1 MKRLIIFAITLAFGW
16 MLNAQTRFDKKFSSV
31 NEYDAYYLAEMKDGN
46 FFGFTVGGGPTRC
59 NYFVFDK
66 KLKNLERQWI
76 HQQTPRHLGFYIGKD
91 EAVQVFTEN
100 ASLYKLTY
108 NYDERK
114 VTQTKPEFGPT
125 TNDYDNLKLFTL
137 SGKTLYYLN
146 ASSMGNIGTGKAWFS
161 GRKYN
166 IVTES
171 MEAEFND
178 KDNKHKVSEN
188 IDQRIF
194 KLKNGNLLVFVTEN
208 KSKASSVSIRPS
220 GFSVYLYDPELNL
233 IKTKNINEE
242 LWYECSKG
250 LSLADNNTDE
260 SNLYLWARNVES
272 NKMCIYKM
280 AVNGNDITI
289 TKNTIKEKE
298 IETTY
303 VIDDINKEGYN
314 DVFKLL
320 VTDMEVDKYQ
330 ENPGSG
336 YYLDSTYKMGNKT
349 YIDYKVVQNIKGKV
363 KGEIFMCG
371 IFVLNEDG
379 VLTQNLAV
387 DMSFNE
393 EKKKKEENQLDNGI
407 KRLYAFYN
415 NNKIVYAYT
424 QNLKLKGFEIE
435 AEKDIAKLEDIDIKL
450 PEEDKINNPWDSFSI
465 IPLSSKSFVVKAL
478 HKKIYKDSG
487 IITYTKCDY
496 TYIKIE

>member
-1 MKRLIIFAITLAFGW
+1 
-16 MLNAQTRFDKKFSSV
+16 
-31 NEYDAYYLAEMKDGN
+31 
-46 FFGFTVGGGPTRC
+46 
-59 NYFVFDK
+59 
-66 KLKNLERQWI
+66 
-76 HQQTPRHLGFYIGKD
+76 
-91 EAVQVFTEN
+91 
-100 ASLYKLTY
+100 
-108 NYDERK
+108 
-114 VTQTKPEFGPT
+114 
-125 TNDYDNLKLFTL
+125 
-137 SGKTLYYLN
+137 
-146 ASSMGNIGTGKAWFS
+146 
-161 GRKYN
+161 
-166 IVTES
+166 
-171 MEAEFND
+171 
-178 KDNKHKVSEN
+178 
-188 IDQRIF
+188 
-194 KLKNGNLLVFVTEN
+194 
-208 KSKASSVSIRPS
+208 
-220 GFSVYLYDPELNL
+220 
-233 IKTKNINEE
+233 
-242 LWYECSKG
+242 
-250 LSLADNNTDE
+250 
-260 SNLYLWARNVES
+260 
-272 NKMCIYKM
+272 M